1 MEVSYP
7 QWRRALV
14 AIGLLPILDMAWFS
28 LFRRVYAF
36 EYTNVW
42 YAALAWILIGTAL
55 SMPRTQTP
63 AEAAASGAIFGIVVW
78 GIFNGSYASIT
89 PSWTLSK
96 VALDLCWGILL
107 STILSLIVLNL

>member
-42 YAALAWILIGTAL
+42 YAVLTWILVGTAL
-55 SMPRTQTP
+55 SMPITHTL
-63 AEAAASGAIFGIVVW
+63 AEAAVTGAIFGIVVW
-78 GIFNGSYASIT
+78 GVFNGSYASIT
-89 PSWTLSK
+89 PSWTIFK
-96 VALDLCWGILL
+96 VTLDLFWGVLL
-107 STILSLIVLNL
+107 STVLSLILSQI